1 MKNTAY
7 NETPTDWI
15 FAMNAI
21 KKARVSVKKF
31 AADHKVGIAI
41 TVTAI
46 TTFVGCAAM
55 SRAAVAQREDFLR
68 EKGLL
73 DEFNAQFDE
82 D

>member
-1 MKNTAY
+1 
-7 NETPTDWI
+7 
-15 FAMNAI
+15 MNAI
-21 KKARVSVKKF
+21 AKTQSSVKKF
-31 AADHKVGIAI
+31 VADHKVGIAV

-55 SRAAVAQREDFLR
+55 SHAAVAQREDFLK

-73 DEFNAQFDE
+73 DEFNAQFEE

>member
-1 MKNTAY
+1 M
-7 NETPTDWI
+7 DI
-15 FAMNAI
+15 I
-21 KKARVSVKKF
+21 KKTRSSAKKF

-41 TVTAI
+41 ATTAV
-46 TTFVGCAAM
+46 TTFVACAAI
-55 SRAAVAQREDFLR
+55 SRSAVAQREDFLR